1 MHGGNLSF
9 YCTAICLGLTLTV
22 VASGRVTAQTKPQ
35 APSLREAGGNPLWAV
50 PVAALSA
57 TRERP
62 LFHASR
68 RPLRPPVVAAPV
80 VEIFKAP
87 PPPTEP
93 DRPRLALIGAVVSET
108 EGIAVFVDEL
118 TRNIIRLKTGE
129 DHTGWSLRS
138 VRRREVLLQ
147 KAGET
152 VTLLLPLPSDQQP
165 AVALPG
171 VLPPTDTMVLP
182 GLTRASPI
190 ATGGPPPGLPAAIAQ
205 PVTGRLPGL

>member
-1 MHGGNLSF
+1 LNFDRGAF
-9 YCTAICLGLTLTV
+9 CLGLIAALA
-22 VASGRVTAQTKPQ
+22 VAGGATAQTKPQ
-35 APSLREAGGNPLWAV
+35 TPSLREAGGNPLWAV
-50 PVAALSA
+50 PVTALSA

-80 VEIFKAP
+80 VEVFKPPP

-93 DRPRLALIGAVVSET
+93 DRPRLALIGAVVTET
-108 EGIAVFVDEL
+108 EGIAVFIDEL
-118 TRNIIRLKTGE
+118 TRNIVRLKTGE
-129 DHTGWSLRS
+129 GHTGWSLRA
-138 VRRREVLLQ
+138 VKKREVLLQ

-165 AVALPG
+165 AATLPG
-171 VLPPTDTMVLP
+171 VLPATDTMVLP
-182 GLTRASPI
+182 GLTRNSPV
-190 ATGGPPPGLPAAIAQ
+190 AAGGPPPGLPAAIAQ